1 MQPTLYGVEYEPAEK
16 YPNQMQR
23 IWDAAIHGT
32 FYHRMVAEADGQILR
47 FGQPEHLLRVVNK
60 QQIVLGY
67 KMGDQFVAKTNTL
80 WFTPDEDQD
89 GHFRNSLRI
98 GRTFKKGDDIINVKE
113 IVGDHLFVDRLT
125 YNFRQPTRGEI
136 IVFKTEEIA
145 GLQQDQFYIKRLV
158 GLGGE
163 KISLGDDQHLRIN
176 GERLDASTP
185 RFESIYSFEPKPIR
199 NHYFGHVNET
209 VAKRIK
215 LSGLAP
221 NFPNEQTV
229 YQIPQNDFMAMGDNT
244 LNSYDSRGWGAFP
257 QENVI
262 GKSFFV
268 YWPVSNHGE
277 SRFGWGHTAK

>member
-1 MQPTLYGVEYEPAEK
+1 
-16 YPNQMQR
+16 
-23 IWDAAIHGT
+23 
-32 FYHRMVAEADGQILR
+32 
-47 FGQPEHLLRVVNK
+47 
-60 QQIVLGY
+60 
-67 KMGDQFVAKTNTL
+67 MGDQFVAKTNTL

-229 YQIPQNDFMAMGDNT
+229 YQIPPNDFMAMGDNT